1 MEAPSKRKK
10 DPIYD
15 HWIEQIVFDEDG
27 TIDTRG
33 RYKCK
38 YGCDVSYV
46 PGVDR
51 MKKHTRQ
58 VHGLYFETEVS
69 NHCIPPAYF
78 SPDLT
83 ILIRLA
89 FWPL

>member
-1 MEAPSKRKK
+1 MDPGSKRKK

-58 VHGLYFETEVS
+58 AHGLYFDSEVNYLS
-69 NHCIPPAYF
+69 YSLF
-78 SPDLT
+78 S
-83 ILIRLA
+83 IE
-89 FWPL
+89 

>member
-1 MEAPSKRKK
+1 MDPPSKRKK

-27 TIDTRG
+27 RIDTRG

-58 VHGLYFETEVS
+58 VHGLYFESSDVS
-69 NHCIPPAYF
+69 NEFTLVFIF
-78 SPDLT
+78 
-83 ILIRLA
+83 ILLLNLIFNLVV
-89 FWPL
+89 